1 MLHFTHAVC
10 RFPDP
15 IHCIDWNRQWVA
27 ITGHVQ
33 NTVIAN
39 KAKNN
44 SDCGNG
50 GVIINRKL
58 VCSMHFE
65 VEDFQ
70 GIRLKPNALPSKNL
84 FDNPSNNQQVQNW
97 KNNQPPFFCS
107 FSKIISLFF
116 SFREIHHCF
125 RTTTLCLHRPI
136 WINSTT
142 SNPKAKTRQEIM
154 TRRSI
159 LACHLLH

>member
-1 MLHFTHAVC
+1 MELIIDSSTRKLYSLNKVQTVITFICTHHNNHLLHFTHVVC

-39 KAKNN
+39 KANNN
-44 SDCGNG
+44 SGCSNG

-97 KNNQPPFFCS
+97 KNNQFFFFFS
-107 FSKIISLFF
+107 FSKILSFF
-116 SFREIHHCF
+116 FF
-125 RTTTLCLHRPI
+125 
-136 WINSTT
+136 
-142 SNPKAKTRQEIM
+142 
-154 TRRSI
+154 
-159 LACHLLH
+159 